1 MYWSEVNSGILGPF
15 APSDKLEKERRRH
28 YRAYKAVSELVASQP
43 LGALLIVLI
52 TPFFGFLNA
61 SIYEL
66 SAGMR
71 KKPSFKGLQF
81 PQITLL
87 GH

>member
-52 TPFFGFLNA
+52 TPFLSVLNA
-61 SIYEL
+61 SIYDL

-71 KKPSFKGLQF
+71 VE
-81 PQITLL
+81 TLF
-87 GH
+87 